1 MKNCKWP
8 EEPLAMGL
16 ESEGRKRVLTL
27 KTKPKYLGFAATP
40 DQMGWVN
47 EKVRLTPYVVVV

>member
-1 MKNCKWP
+1 
-8 EEPLAMGL
+8 MGL

-47 EKVRLTPYVVVV
+47 EKVRLTPYVVVVQTPFIVPYNDQY